1 MSSQQTEAYNWKNLL
16 NDFPIGKEVKYE
28 KYVKAGPINSGYE
41 TISGKVV
48 GFGIQIQ
55 GKNYYGGKG
64 GPELVRIDQVIK
76 PPSYNY
82 QLQEGPD
89 GKKVAIVNGYEAP
102 LTPKVGGRRKTNSKS
117 RKSKSRKSKSRKSR
131 KTRK

>member
-28 KYVKAGPINSGYE
+28 KYVSAGHNSGYE

-48 GFGIQIQ
+48 GFGIQIK
-55 GKNYYGGKG
+55 GKDSHGIQTLDFV
-64 GPELVRIDQVIK
+64 PIDKVIT

-82 QLQEGPD
+82 NLQTGPD
-89 GKKVAIVNGYEAP
+89 GKKVAIINGVPVN
-102 LTPKVGGRRKTNSKS
+102 LTP
-117 RKSKSRKSKSRKSR
+117 KSKSRKSR